1 MFGSKGKIFLDTDDS
16 QDNSK
21 IKRRFHRPV
30 LIYLKKPQAQSH
42 AWVFVVAVLIHTYRH
57 LRHALDTL
65 NDG

>member
-1 MFGSKGKIFLDTDDS
+1 MFSSSYPNIF
-16 QDNSK
+16 
-21 IKRRFHRPV
+21 
-30 LIYLKKPQAQSH
+30 KKPQAQSH